1 MDWRAEV
8 TVLLTE
14 LRDGSAP
21 PAVRAERLERLGV
34 APLGDGHHNKVYAWQ
49 RPGGP
54 VCVKV
59 YRADG
64 RRRAAREW
72 HALTLLAAHRVTA
85 APLPLWLD
93 PDPDQP
99 AIGMTMVPG
108 RSLTEITDFG
118 AALPGL
124 VATLRGIHDL
134 PVDGVVGGLPRIDSA
149 DHQVAA
155 LRACWADLL
164 GSRPRDAA
172 TQELLGRLA
181 SWWDS
186 GDPAALAEPAR
197 RVFSRGDANLLNW
210 LWDGSTTRCVDFAY
224 CGWSDLAFDAAEL
237 MEHLSAR
244 AIDDAV
250 WVGIIAQLGVGAG
263 MRRRF
268 LAARRTCALRW
279 LADLWR
285 QREGRAEVFAA
296 QLDRVRRLQRDDTG
310 FIRA

>member
-8 TVLLTE
+8 TALLTA
-14 LRDGSAP
+14 LRDGRSMP
-21 PAVRAERLERLGV
+21 PALRAERLGQLGV
-34 APLGDGHHNKVYAWQ
+34 APLGGGRHNRVYAWE
-49 RPGGP
+49 RPNGP

-59 YRADG
+59 YRTDG
-64 RRRAAREW
+64 RHRVQREW
-72 HALTLLAAHRVTA
+72 HALTLLAAHQVTA

-108 RSLTEITDFG
+108 RSLTEITDHG

-124 VATLRGIHDL
+124 VAALRGIHDL
-134 PVDGVVGGLPRIDSA
+134 PVDGVGGLPRIDSA
-149 DHQVAA
+149 DHQVAV
-155 LRACWADLL
+155 LRASWAKLL
-164 GSRPRDAA
+164 DARPRDAL
-172 TQELLGRLA
+172 TLELLGRLA

-186 GDPAALAEPAR
+186 GDPAALAEPAE

-210 LWDGSTTRCVDFAY
+210 LWDGSTTRCVDFEY

-244 AIDDAV
+244 TIDDAV

-285 QREGRAEVFAA
+285 QRDGRAEVFAA

-310 FIRA
+310 FIRV